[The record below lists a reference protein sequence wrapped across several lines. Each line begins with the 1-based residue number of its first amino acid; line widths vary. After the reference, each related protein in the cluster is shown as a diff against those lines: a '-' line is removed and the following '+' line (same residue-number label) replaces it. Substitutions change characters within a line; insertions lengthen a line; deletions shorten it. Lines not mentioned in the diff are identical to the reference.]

1 MAPDDFDH
9 ETPAM
14 KPLSRHAA
22 LLLFAVVVAVWGSN
36 WTVTKIVVE
45 TVSPLWGSAIRSA
58 IASVALLALLL
69 IRGQLAL
76 PRRGD
81 LPVIFTVAI
90 LHMGAFAVLVAFGL
104 QLVPVGRSIVLGYT
118 TPLWV
123 APAAWLLLREPVTRS
138 RLAGVGLGL
147 AGLAIMFNPL
157 AFDWSDGH
165 ALIGNGMLLLG
176 ALCWAANILYVR
188 AHRWIS
194 TPFQLVFWQA
204 LLATAVLSALAL
216 VVDGVPRIDWTAL
229 TAALLY
235 GGICGTALAHWAM
248 VMVNRDLPAVT
259 TSLGLLATPL
269 LGIFS
274 AAAILGEPLE
284 PSLFLAMAPD
294 HRRHRAWHRLRRFT
308 ARAKTHLV
316 RHEIPVLVVAHDLAR
331 RFVVEFEEVFGI
343 AARRHVQE
351 AGEIMLQAAR
361 GQEQHIGAAAGLVDD
376 DVVTA
381 GGHVGLL
388 VAQRD
393 HVFVV
398 VDIGLEFTRLDA
410 GHDPFAVGAVPLEVL
425 LQGDLVQ
432 RGVLEKRQR
441 GRANQERDREFHAV
455 PAGPATRVSPSRTAA
470 EEQ

>member
-1 MAPDDFDH
+1 
-9 ETPAM
+9 M
-14 KPLSRHAA
+14 KPILSRHAA

-165 ALIGNGMLLLG
+165 ALIGNGLLLLG

-216 VVDGVPRIDWTAL
+216 AFDGVPRINWTPAL
-229 TAALLY
+229 TGALLY

-259 TSLGLLATPL
+259 TSLGLLATPVM
-269 LGIFS
+269 GVAVS
-274 AAAILGEPLE
+274 AFWLGEPISA
-284 PSLFLAMAPD
+284 SLICAMA
-294 HRRHRAWHRLRRFT
+294 LI
-308 ARAKTHLV
+308 LG
-316 RHEIPVLVVAHDLAR
+316 
-331 RFVVEFEEVFGI
+331 GI
-343 AARRHVQE
+343 AIGTIPESNR
-351 AGEIMLQAAR
+351 AAR
-361 GQEQHIGAAAGLVDD
+361 PGSG
-376 DVVTA
+376 TP
-381 GGHVGLL
+381 GLL
-388 VAQRD
+388 IR
-393 HVFVV
+393 
-398 VDIGLEFTRLDA
+398 
-410 GHDPFAVGAVPLEVL
+410 
-425 LQGDLVQ
+425 
-432 RGVLEKRQR
+432 
-441 GRANQERDREFHAV
+441 
-455 PAGPATRVSPSRTAA
+455 
-470 EEQ
+470 